1 MSIGGSKGT
10 GNTTVTQQ
18 SPYADILAAFSTDIL
33 QGASGLSSELS
44 TTLAQILGSEG
55 EMSFTKLD
63 PTGAI
68 ETLKG
73 EQAGARK
80 TSTEQLSRSGLLNT
94 PWGQSILANQ
104 TMQDIEARKS
114 LASEFETT
122 SQQRKQELYQTALSL
137 IPGFASGLT
146 TSGLAGLGG
155 ATAATTKTKSSG
167 ESSGVS
173 GGVSL
178 K

>member
-10 GNTTVTQQ
+10 GSTTVTQQ
-18 SPYADILAAFSTDIL
+18 SPYADLLAAYSTDIL
-33 QGASGLSSELS
+33 KGSSSLGSELT
-44 TTLAQILGSEG
+44 TTLSQILGSEG
-55 EMSFTKLD
+55 DLSFTDLD

-68 ETLKG
+68 ETVKG
-73 EQAGARK
+73 EQAGTRK
-80 TSTEQLSRSGLLNT
+80 TTTEQLSRSGLLNT

-137 IPGFASGLT
+137 IPGFVSGMAGT
-146 TSGLAGLGG
+146 GLAGLGG
-155 ATAATTKTKSSG
+155 ATAATTKQKSSG
-167 ESSGVS
+167 SSSGVS